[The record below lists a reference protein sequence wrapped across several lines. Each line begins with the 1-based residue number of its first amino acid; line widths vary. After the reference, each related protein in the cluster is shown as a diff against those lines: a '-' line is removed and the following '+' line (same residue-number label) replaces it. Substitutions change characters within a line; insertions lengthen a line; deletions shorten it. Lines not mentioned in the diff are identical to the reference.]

1 MKVNLKDL
9 IQNKLNVYL
18 IVFYMLIYYPIYKIK
33 NSINIVFYFFDIII
47 IKLM

>member
-18 IVFYMLIYYPIYKIK
+18 IVLYVNILSHIQNK